1 LKILSFFIHSN
12 LLIALAALSLTLA
25 SQVQLG
31 MNPKVHPYLAVI
43 FLATLFYYN
52 LHRYQNLKSKSQTI
66 DKDKY
71 KWATEHTS
79 IVSALII
86 SSFAGLV
93 VISFFVRAEILYLL
107 IPLAVLSFLYSFHLP
122 GKQKHNFQL
131 IQLTGMKTLLIALVW
146 TGATVLVPVFFE
158 EQSFDHLQI
167 SLLMTERFTFIFAIA
182 IPFDIRD
189 MLADKRSL
197 LKTIPVEFGESTAL
211 KISNIAL
218 LLSLFI
224 ATFHYLDTNMIFI
237 LPAYLFS
244 IVSTFIFINNK
255 ALKNVTFYHHGI
267 LDGSILLH
275 GLFIFMSFYLTL

>member
-1 LKILSFFIHSN
+1 
-12 LLIALAALSLTLA
+12 
-25 SQVQLG
+25 

-43 FLATLFYYN
+43 FLATLFDYN

-71 KWATEHTS
+71 KWATEHPS
-79 IVSALII
+79 IVRTLII

-93 VISFFVRAEILYLL
+93 VISFFVRTEILYLL
-107 IPLAVLSFLYSFHLP
+107 IPLAVLSFLYSFPFP
-122 GKQKHNFQL
+122 GKQKHSFRVL
-131 IQLTGMKTLLIALVW
+131 EITGMKTLLLSLVW

-167 SLLMTERFTFIFAIA
+167 LLLLAERFTFIFAIA

-189 MLADKRSL
+189 MQADKLSL
-197 LKTIPVEFGESTAL
+197 LKTIPIAFGEGIAL
-211 KISNIAL
+211 KISNISI
-218 LLSLFI
+218 LLSLSI
-224 ATFHYLDTNMIFI
+224 ATFHYVDTKMLFV

-255 ALKNVTFYHHGI
+255 ALRNVAFYHHGI
-267 LDGSILLH
+267 LDGSILLQ
-275 GLFIFMSFYLTL
+275 GMLILASLYFQK